1 MEAKMNVPPNKT
13 RGGSAS
19 VTNPPVQRTDCDP
32 VERALEQGL
41 EESFPGSDPVNIT
54 QPPRSKADKKDRKD
68 LEQS

>member
-1 MEAKMNVPPNKT
+1 MNVPPNKT
-13 RGGSAS
+13 RGGRAGVHDS
-19 VTNPPVQRTDCDP
+19 PVHRTDCDP

-54 QPPRSKADKKDRKD
+54 QPPRSRADKKDRKD

>member
-1 MEAKMNVPPNKT
+1 MSASPNKT

-19 VTNPPVQRTDCDP
+19 VTDPPADRRDCDP